1 MRFIYHLVSILILIG
16 IASLLVGLGMKVF
29 TPEGPIWASV
39 SHAGFLRFADTCLLL
54 GIALSLREIVTGKI
68 TKE

>member
-1 MRFIYHLVSILILIG
+1 MRFIHRLVSILILIG
-16 IASLLVGLGMKVF
+16 IASLLVGVGMKVF
-29 TPEGPIWASV
+29 APGGLSWVSV